1 MAEEVYSLK
10 GVSYGYNGDSTAL
23 SGINLSIR
31 SGETVSI
38 LGANGSGK
46 STLLKI
52 LDGLIQP
59 TKGIVSFH
67 GRVLKQGENRADFRE
82 RVGFVFHEP
91 DVQLFCA
98 TVFDELMFGP
108 LQLDIPEGEAKK
120 RAEDVMLMLG
130 ITGLRDRPPYSL
142 SSGEK
147 KKVAIASVLSVNPD
161 VLLLDEPT
169 NGLDPRTQV
178 WLMELIGGLK
188 KRGKTCVIAT
198 HDLSLAEDVSDRA
211 VILGENHSV
220 MADAATNKA
229 LGDKDLLLKA
239 NLIHEHWHRHGDK
252 FHVHSHGPYSTH
264 DEHNK
269 G

>member
-1 MAEEVYSLK
+1 MTEEIYSLK
-10 GVSYGYNGDSTAL
+10 DVSYGYNGDAVAL
-23 SGINLSIR
+23 SGINLSVR
-31 SGETVSI
+31 NSETISI

-52 LDGLIQP
+52 LDGLVYP
-59 TKGIVSFH
+59 TGGTVSFR
-67 GRVLKQGENRADFRE
+67 GRILKPGENRSVFRE
-82 RVGFVFHEP
+82 AVGFVFHEP
-91 DVQLFCA
+91 DAQLFCA
-98 TVFDELMFGP
+98 TVFDEIMFGP
-108 LQLDIPEGEAKK
+108 VQLSIAEGEAKE
-120 RAEDVMLMLG
+120 RAGDVMNMLG
-130 ITGLRDRPPYSL
+130 ITALRDRPPYSL

-178 WLMELIGGLK
+178 WLMELIEGLR

-198 HDLSLAEDVSDRA
+198 HDLSLAEDVSDR
-211 VILGENHSV
+211 VVVLGENHSV
-220 MADAATNKA
+220 MADAATA
-229 LGDKDLLLKA
+229 RVLGDKELLLKA
-239 NLIHEHWHRHGDK
+239 NLIHEHGHRHGDI
-252 FHVHSHGPYSTH
+252 FHIHSHGPYSTH